1 MADKERNKDLR
12 PSRRDLLSGRAI
24 RHSMER
30 HGQELADALARDE
43 KAAAFSS
50 ADTVRLTTRA
60 MACEFSIILNPSE
73 DRRQTITASDALDFV
88 HPVEDQLTVYR
99 DQSDLMRLNRDAING
114 PCSVDE
120 ELFELLELSLKL
132 AEETQGAFTPAARA
146 LNLLWREC
154 RARGDV
160 PKESDVADAVHCS
173 DCRKVVLD
181 RTLQTVHLTDPRMG
195 LDLSGIGKGHA
206 LDRIA
211 AFLEQ
216 EELSNCLIHGGH
228 SSIIARGSH
237 RKAGGWPVG
246 IRHPQFPQK
255 RLATLMLED
264 RAFSASGSGVQ
275 FFRHQG
281 KRYGHIFDPRTGWPV
296 DHILS
301 AVVTAPSA
309 AVADA
314 LSTAFYV
321 LPLEESLAYC
331 ERHPE
336 ITALIFPQPRSGQRL
351 EPVSIH
357 LDEDRLLWH

>member
-1 MADKERNKDLR
+1 MADEDRDKHLK

-60 MACEFSIILNPSE
+60 MACEFSIILNPSD

-99 DQSDLMRLNRDAING
+99 EQSELMRLNREAIHE
-114 PCSVDE
+114 PCAVDE
-120 ELFELLELSLKL
+120 ELFELLELSLQL

-146 LNLLWREC
+146 LNLLWRDC
-154 RARGDV
+154 RARGEV
-160 PKESDVADAVHCS
+160 PAQSDVDESVHSS
-173 DCRKVVLD
+173 DYTKVLLD
-181 RTLQTVHLTDPRMG
+181 RTLLTLKLDEPKMG
-195 LDLSGIGKGHA
+195 LDLSGIGKGFA
-206 LDRIA
+206 LDKIA
-211 AFLEQ
+211 AFLDQ
-216 EELSNCLIHGGH
+216 EELTNCLIHGGH
-228 SSIIARGSH
+228 SSIVARGSH

-246 IRHPQFPQK
+246 IRHPLFPQK
-255 RLATLMLED
+255 RLATFMLED

-275 FFRHQG
+275 FFRHEG

-301 AVVTAPSA
+301 TVVTAPSA

-336 ITALIFPQPRSGQRL
+336 ITALIIPQPRGGKRL
-351 EPVSIH
+351 EPVSIN